1 MDGEAG
7 GTTAP
12 GAAAGPGAI
21 AGCCRVEPTAGW
33 DGEVPGAVVGCC
45 VAPETPEAGDDGGGV
60 FCDPAGVANG
70 EYKGIPEG
78 SVGALGGC
86 AGLETPTGC
95 GAARE
100 VTGDRV
106 VVGSLARAN
115 GENPVTPEGTTG
127 AIAGCACVEVSNGNG
142 GSNKGTVLCVV
153 SGTPAG
159 AKGAYTGV
167 PNDKIDMR
175 GS

>member
-1 MDGEAG
+1 
-7 GTTAP
+7 
-12 GAAAGPGAI
+12 
-21 AGCCRVEPTAGW
+21 VEPTAGW
-33 DGEVPGAVVGCC
+33 DGEVPGAVAGFC
-45 VAPETPEAGDDGGGV
+45 VAPETPGAGDDGGGGL
-60 FCDPAGVANG
+60 CAAAGVPNG

-78 SVGALGGC
+78 SVGAFGGC
-86 AGLETPTGC
+86 AVLETPTGC

-106 VVGSLARAN
+106 VVGSLGRAN

-127 AIAGCACVEVSNGNG
+127 AIAGGASVEVSTGNG

-159 AKGAYTGV
+159 ANGAYTGV
-167 PNDKIDMR
+167 PRDTIEMR

>member
-7 GTTAP
+7 GITAP
-12 GAAAGPGAI
+12 GAGAGAGAI
-21 AGCCRVEPTAGW
+21 AGCCGVEPTAGW
-33 DGEVPGAVVGCC
+33 DGEVPGAVAGFC
-45 VAPETPEAGDDGGGV
+45 VAPETPGTRDDGGGV
-60 FCDPAGVANG
+60 LCAAARVPNG

-78 SVGALGGC
+78 SVGAFEGC
-86 AGLETPTGC
+86 AGLEPPAGW

-106 VVGSLARAN
+106 EVGSFGRAN

-127 AIAGCACVEVSNGNG
+127 AIAGGASVEVSAGNG

-153 SGTPAG
+153 SGTPVG
-159 AKGAYTGV
+159 ANGLYTGV
-167 PNDKIDMR
+167 PSDKIEMR